1 MQSSYSFSK
10 KKKIDSIENLKGILK
25 NFPSMKNMDLAS
37 EISTKFVYQWKNKK
51 KKKLINL
58 TKKNLSP

>member
-10 KKKIDSIENLKGILK
+10 KKKIDSIENLKELLK

-51 KKKLINL
+51 KKELINL
-58 TKKNLSP
+58 AKKNLSP